1 MYFLSFKLNQKNR
14 TLDYTTD
21 NNIELFS
28 LLSQQVYRIERGDV
42 EKYIT
47 VIDLSTFSEGE
58 SYDLIFKTLE
68 TEVKENYHFNLIYED
83 LINKKTCLIFFFRE
97 NIDYNNEFFSKID
110 KLVNRIKISKKQ
122 LHFTSLGYYY
132 DGFSNKQYQ
141 ILHTPY
147 YAFNTCWWSSDRAKR
162 LIDFYRF
169 YNEYSK
175 TFLRQKHFVCTNNRI
190 RHFRTWTLWSLFKN
204 NLLDNGYVSYL
215 ANSNDSDNKYKF
227 EEFLLDMKHSLGE
240 DSQYEF
246 STDEF
251 NKLESF
257 FNLLPIECDTKQKMN
272 ISNHQSGMAIQG
284 VLLNSYLNIITESHA
299 DYVKNERQSIF
310 ITEKTW
316 KPILAHQPFIV
327 IGQQKHLYALKKLGF
342 KTFEK
347 YIDESYDEKIGI
359 EKYKTIEKEIVR
371 ICNMKKDDL
380 DLMYWDMMDT
390 LKHNG
395 DNFLQMFE
403 NYMKFTDNFINEAWN
418 TI

>member
-1 MYFLSFKLNQKNR
+1 MYFLSFKLNQNTQ

-28 LLSQQVYRIERGDV
+28 LLSQKVDRVERNDV

-47 VIDLSTFSEGE
+47 VIDLSTFSDGQ
-58 SYDLIFKTLE
+58 SYDLIFKTIE
-68 TEVKENYHFNLIYED
+68 TEVEENYHFNLIYKD
-83 LINKKTCLIFFFRE
+83 LLNKKTCLFFFFRE
-97 NIDYNNEFFSKID
+97 NIDFNNEFFF
-110 KLVNRIKISKKQ
+110 KLNELVEKIKISKKQ

-132 DGFSNKQYQ
+132 DGFSNDEYK

-147 YAFNTCWWSSDRAKR
+147 YAFNTCWWSYNRAKR
-162 LIDFYRF
+162 LVDFYRF

-175 TFLRQKHFVCTNNRI
+175 TFLRQRHFVCTNNRI
-190 RHFRTWTLWSLFKN
+190 RHFRTWTLWSLFEN
-204 NLLDNGYVSYL
+204 NLLDKGYVSYL
-215 ANSNDSDNKYKF
+215 ANSNDTNNNYKF
-227 EEFLLDMKHSLGE
+227 EDFLLDIKHSLAK
-240 DSQYEF
+240 DSQHKF
-246 STDEF
+246 STDELK
-251 NKLESF
+251 KLKSF

-299 DYVKNERQSIF
+299 DYVKNKRESIF

-347 YIDESYDEKIGI
+347 YIDESYDEKIGV
-359 EKYKTIEKEIVR
+359 EKYETIKKEITR
-371 ICNMKKDDL
+371 ICSMEKNHL
-380 DLMYWDMMDT
+380 DRMYWDMMDI
-390 LKHNG
+390 LEYNA
-395 DNFLQMFE
+395 DYFLQMFE
-403 NYMKFTDNFINEAWN
+403 NYTKFTDDFIKEAWN